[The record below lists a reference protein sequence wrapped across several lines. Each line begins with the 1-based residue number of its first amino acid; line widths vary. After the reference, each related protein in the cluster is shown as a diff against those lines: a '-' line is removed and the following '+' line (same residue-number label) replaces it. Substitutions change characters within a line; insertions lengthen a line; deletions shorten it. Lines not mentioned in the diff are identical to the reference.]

1 MKNNL
6 HNNKVEIM
14 IFSFFTIYFLIWSKT
29 NYHFVNINNNSLEE
43 ALNFHKF
50 NPYISFYLFKFF
62 DIFNL
67 NYILGYVVTPSLV
80 AVAIY
85 KIFYKILNSKLWAIS
100 IMLLSM
106 TGSESFP
113 FINFLKSI
121 FNFDVIMNTVNTR
134 ENFEIMG
141 FPIPSFSILYFCI
154 LYYFS
159 FEFIKIKEKNII
171 LLSFFWIIGPLVH
184 PLDGL
189 LGLFFW
195 DFFILILIKI
205 RKINLNRKVILF
217 IIINNLIMFFLVF
230 KQITVNH
237 FFLTTSQD
245 YSIYNFIIYFLLPI
259 VFILICFLFLKID
272 LYEFNQKFLSIY
284 LFMLVELILIIF
296 SVNGLGVD
304 LKMLETRVS
313 MFFLHFLYYAPV
325 IYYLNRDNF
334 FLIKKNTKYS
344 LSNFFS
350 YVLILIFKKLNKIYL
365 PAFSILII
373 IYFILSLRI

>member
-6 HNNKVEIM
+6 HNNIVEIM

-80 AVAIY
+80 AAAIY

-141 FPIPSFSILYFCI
+141 FPIPSFSILISVSC
-154 LYYFS
+154 
-159 FEFIKIKEKNII
+159 II
-171 LLSFFWIIGPLVH
+171 LVLN
-184 PLDGL
+184 L
-189 LGLFFW
+189 LRLKK
-195 DFFILILIKI
+195 KI
-205 RKINLNRKVILF
+205 
-217 IIINNLIMFFLVF
+217 
-230 KQITVNH
+230 
-237 FFLTTSQD
+237 
-245 YSIYNFIIYFLLPI
+245 
-259 VFILICFLFLKID
+259 
-272 LYEFNQKFLSIY
+272 
-284 LFMLVELILIIF
+284 
-296 SVNGLGVD
+296 
-304 LKMLETRVS
+304 
-313 MFFLHFLYYAPV
+313 
-325 IYYLNRDNF
+325 
-334 FLIKKNTKYS
+334 
-344 LSNFFS
+344 
-350 YVLILIFKKLNKIYL
+350 
-365 PAFSILII
+365 
-373 IYFILSLRI
+373 